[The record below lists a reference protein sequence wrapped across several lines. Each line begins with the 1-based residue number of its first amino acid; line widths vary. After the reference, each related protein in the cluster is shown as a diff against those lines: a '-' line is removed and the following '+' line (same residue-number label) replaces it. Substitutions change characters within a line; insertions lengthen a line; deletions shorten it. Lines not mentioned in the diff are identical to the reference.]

1 MRCHSTTGRTVDEA
15 FAEGQPVKASRKIS
29 NIGQRPDGGHRATG
43 PTVASRV
50 VVQIESASYRLRERA
65 NLIQF
70 SADLNAT
77 AAPKKRRGKPP
88 QNKGGS
94 IYNFG

>member
-1 MRCHSTTGRTVDEA
+1 MVGD
-15 FAEGQPVKASRKIS
+15 PVV
-29 NIGQRPDGGHRATG
+29 AT
-43 PTVASRV
+43 ALQDRLLHHAV

-65 NLIQF
+65 DLIQ
-70 SADLNAT
+70 SPADLNAT

>member
-1 MRCHSTTGRTVDEA
+1 MVLPVDQLIGEMRNLFQRIPDPRTGSNTQFA
-15 FAEGQPVKASRKIS
+15 FYD
-29 NIGQRPDGGHRATG
+29 IGM
-43 PTVASRV
+43 
-50 VVQIESASYRLRERA
+50 
-65 NLIQF
+65 
-70 SADLNAT
+70 